1 MKRSLLLAPAALGL
15 CLAAAAQSEGDLS
28 KAAERWRS
36 LEPTRRAEIQE
47 RFDRFRELDEAQ
59 REALRERAR
68 GLLKGRRELLDR
80 LPASERQR
88 LEGLAPFERDEVLR
102 SQQMELERRRG
113 ARLRDAVPPPLL
125 DHLQQAD
132 PHDRLRLLHHWRDGM
147 RERHLGRGRRDQGPR
162 GGAGEA
168 LRGRLGMSREDF
180 GGLDRLPKGE
190 RIEALRDAARQE
202 LGRGRRLLPESV
214 LGDRELMREVL
225 DAAIPTVEEI
235 RALGGE
241 LAPRDLR
248 ERGRE
253 RVLSVL
259 RASGRLTAE
268 ELAELEAL
276 SSGKLLADIDRAL
289 PPPPFEDGRRDG
301 RGFPG
306 PRGDGR
312 PPHAGPP
319 PLDGVPPHERG
330 SGPDLRGS
338 GPDPRGSGPDPRGSG
353 RRDGP
358 PRR

>member
-1 MKRSLLLAPAALGL
+1 MKRLFLLAPAVLGL
-15 CLAAAAQSEGDLS
+15 CLAAAAAPQSGGDLS

-36 LEPTRRAEIQE
+36 LEPSRRAEIQ
-47 RFDRFRELDEAQ
+47 RHFDRFRELDEAQ

-68 GLLKGRRELLDR
+68 GLLEDRRDLLDR
-80 LPASERQR
+80 LPAAERQR

-102 SQQMELERRRG
+102 RQQVELERRRG

-125 DHLQQAD
+125 DHLKQAD
-132 PHDRLRLLHHWRDGM
+132 PHDRPRLLHHWRDGM
-147 RERHLGRGRRDQGPR
+147 RERHLGHGRRDQGPR

-180 GGLDRLPKGE
+180 GDLERLPKGE
-190 RIEALRDAARQE
+190 RLDALRDAARRE

-214 LGDRELMREVL
+214 LGDRDLMGEVL

-248 ERGRE
+248 DRGRE

-276 SSGKLLADIDRAL
+276 SSGKLLAEIDRAGP
-289 PPPPFEDGRRDG
+289 PPPPFDGGRRDG

-312 PPHAGPP
+312 PPHPGPP
-319 PLDGVPPHERG
+319 PFDGVPPHERG
-330 SGPDLRGS
+330 GGPDLRGG
-338 GPDPRGSGPDPRGSG
+338 GPDLRGSG